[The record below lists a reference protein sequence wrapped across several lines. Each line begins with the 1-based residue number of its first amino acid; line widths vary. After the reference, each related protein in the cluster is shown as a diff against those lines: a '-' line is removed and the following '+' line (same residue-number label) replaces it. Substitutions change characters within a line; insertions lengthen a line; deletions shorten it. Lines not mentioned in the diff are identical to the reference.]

1 MRNVIIVVIVSV
13 VALGIWMMSRAGD
26 AKPAPARSSSTNPG
40 AVLADSVSNDLDFRT
55 RATLEVR
62 ILSQDRDFKQLLAM
76 GSALDEETA
85 KAELQSYDQLQQD
98 LTKGREDLIH
108 TGSSAQSIDTWLAK
122 INWPEVGDLAGQV
135 RSKLQQSASPQ

>member
-1 MRNVIIVVIVSV
+1 MRNIIIVVIVAV

-26 AKPAPARSSSTNPG
+26 AKPGPASASQTNPG

-76 GSALDEETA
+76 GSAVDEETA
-85 KAELQSYDQLQQD
+85 KSELQSYDQLQQD
-98 LTKGREDLIH
+98 VTKGREDLIH
-108 TGSSAQSIDTWLAK
+108 TGSSAQAVDTWLAK

-135 RSKLQQSASPQ
+135 RSKLQQSAAPQ